1 MFEQKELFWKN
12 FRLGTE
18 LQVAGGFI
26 YDALYAIDLLDSFDN
41 ADECFDILYKTSV
54 GIERLAKVAI
64 ILLEHN
70 DNVDQAEF
78 EKSMITHNH
87 TNLIKRVDVL
97 QKLKLG
103 DVHYQLLDLLSNF
116 YKSIRYDRYNL
127 TSVFHRDQDQDK
139 LIEFVQYSLNVTIE
153 IDSFISTKV
162 DKRIKDFLG
171 KTIIKI
177 SSELYEAVRNGASK
191 VHLYTD
197 EIRSHSKA
205 FKIFMRK
212 DINFETERIL
222 QSEIII
228 SLLKNG
234 TSLLQ
239 NNILEDYIKDLG
251 TLDLD
256 SSDINDQIGYL
267 KRLDPN
273 SYMID
278 EVEEFY
284 ADFNEEK
291 KNRLELLSI
300 IGNKGVY
307 LSSDDDYEEYEDT
320 NNCDIDEFDI

>member
-1 MFEQKELFWKN
+1 
-12 FRLGTE
+12 
-18 LQVAGGFI
+18 
-26 YDALYAIDLLDSFDN
+26 
-41 ADECFDILYKTSV
+41 
-54 GIERLAKVAI
+54 
-64 ILLEHN
+64 
-70 DNVDQAEF
+70 
-78 EKSMITHNH
+78 
-87 TNLIKRVDVL
+87 
-97 QKLKLG
+97 
-103 DVHYQLLDLLSNF
+103 
-116 YKSIRYDRYNL
+116 
-127 TSVFHRDQDQDK
+127 
-139 LIEFVQYSLNVTIE
+139 
-153 IDSFISTKV
+153 
-162 DKRIKDFLG
+162 
-171 KTIIKI
+171 
-177 SSELYEAVRNGASK
+177 
-191 VHLYTD
+191 
-197 EIRSHSKA
+197 
-205 FKIFMRK
+205 MRK

>member
-162 DKRIKDFLG
+162 DKRI
-171 KTIIKI
+171 
-177 SSELYEAVRNGASK
+177 
-191 VHLYTD
+191 
-197 EIRSHSKA
+197 
-205 FKIFMRK
+205 
-212 DINFETERIL
+212 
-222 QSEIII
+222 
-228 SLLKNG
+228 
-234 TSLLQ
+234 
-239 NNILEDYIKDLG
+239 
-251 TLDLD
+251 
-256 SSDINDQIGYL
+256 
-267 KRLDPN
+267 
-273 SYMID
+273 
-278 EVEEFY
+278 
-284 ADFNEEK
+284 
-291 KNRLELLSI
+291 
-300 IGNKGVY
+300 
-307 LSSDDDYEEYEDT
+307 
-320 NNCDIDEFDI
+320 